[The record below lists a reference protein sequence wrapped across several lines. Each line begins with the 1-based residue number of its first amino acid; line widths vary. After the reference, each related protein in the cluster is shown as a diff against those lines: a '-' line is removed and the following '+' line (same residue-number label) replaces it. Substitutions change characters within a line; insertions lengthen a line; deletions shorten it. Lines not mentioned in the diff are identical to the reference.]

1 MPPGGSGNLKMIPS
15 MSLHA
20 VKGSEWVDHVII
32 SLGSHLLT
40 VIFQWRPWLVD
51 WRYYLFYIWSYVG
64 FGGVRKGIRP
74 NVTMLQNLLFWG
86 FSCKHV
92 QTLINWI
99 LRSTGRT
106 DLKQFWWCGCW
117 WWCRGWWWWW
127 RGSKVSAYTGS
138 DCIQRGCKLRHL
150 SLLLFCEKVN
160 HSCHW
165 FYETTQIK

>member
-92 QTLINWI
+92 QTKKIGFWDPQGELTWNNSDDVGADDDVEDDDDDDVVRKSPPTRGQTVSNVDVNWDTFPCFFFV
-99 LRSTGRT
+99 RR
-106 DLKQFWWCGCW
+106 
-117 WWCRGWWWWW
+117 
-127 RGSKVSAYTGS
+127 
-138 DCIQRGCKLRHL
+138 
-150 SLLLFCEKVN
+150 
-160 HSCHW
+160 
-165 FYETTQIK
+165 